1 MGDNDALL
9 LSFWTSWQF
18 CGWLWR
24 ATGSGSHRYPESG
37 FLMQETSLDLDVSKV
52 GKISTKLKNHGAP
65 DGLCTQCQVTFI
77 RIVCPPTGKAKK
89 MVASA
94 FVVFL
99 FLELL

>member
-1 MGDNDALL
+1 MHYFSAFGRVGNFVGGCGELLALVP
-9 LSFWTSWQF
+9 
-18 CGWLWR
+18 
-24 ATGSGSHRYPESG
+24 TGI
-37 FLMQETSLDLDVSKV
+37 LMQETSLDLDVSKV
-52 GKISTKLKNHGAP
+52 GKISTKLKNDGAP